1 MIKILSKTDAWKV
14 LNACRAGKKANKAA
28 LEYVHLT
35 DKYLES
41 TDGAMLFRS
50 GRANFGIPSD
60 APAGVYEVV
69 SAKAG
74 AANFTEIALEIVP
87 DAQYPN
93 TDQIIPKLDVL
104 QNTDKI
110 ALEPEKQSITSLSAA
125 VIKLYKYTG
134 NAYSVNLLER
144 LTPMNESWSLC
155 FTDRDKPAALV
166 LNNRD
171 AQVVAVIMNFKLDLK
186 S

>member
-14 LNACRAGKKANKAA
+14 LNACRGGKNKPN
-28 LEYVHLT
+28 LDYIHLT
-35 DKYLES
+35 KDYIET

-50 GRANFGIPSD
+50 GRANYGIPQD

-74 AANFTEIALEIVP
+74 AANFTEIALELAP
-87 DAQYPN
+87 DVQYPN

-104 QNTDKI
+104 QNTNRIELAPVK
-110 ALEPEKQSITSLSAA
+110 ASMTSLSAA
-125 VIKLYKYTG
+125 VIKLYNYTG

-155 FTDRDKPAALV
+155 FTGPDKPAALV
-166 LNNRD
+166 LNNQD

-186 S
+186 